1 MHYENRRKM
10 KRERSM
16 NMRIIVRKWS
26 AMVVLLC
33 LVLVAGCASLSSQK
47 SDQFIFLSST
57 IGPID
62 SGIVAALEDQFEKET
77 SIRVRHVG
85 AGTGAALKLATKG
98 QIDLVMAHA
107 KSLEEKFIADGY
119 GTERIPLMYNDFVI
133 VGPVSDPAVIK
144 GEKSATAALKK
155 IMDANVKFI
164 SRGDKSGT
172 HVAEMELWKKTGVE
186 PKGAWYVIYEKGS
199 EGNVPTLRY
208 TDQQAAYTVIDR
220 ATYLSLKDQIKVVI
234 LVEGDEALLNYIS
247 LIPVNP
253 AKFPRVNQRDTQ
265 TFVRW
270 LTSPEKGQ
278 LIIRDFG
285 KEKYGA
291 PLFFPNSMEWQKLQ
305 KK

>member
-1 MHYENRRKM
+1 
-10 KRERSM
+10 
-16 NMRIIVRKWS
+16 MRILVRKWS
-26 AMVVLLC
+26 ALVVLLC
-33 LVLVAGCASLSSQK
+33 LVLVAGCASLTSQK

-77 SIRVRHVG
+77 GIRVRHVG

-133 VGPVSDPAVIK
+133 VGPASDPAAVK
-144 GEKSATAALKK
+144 GEKSAATALKK
-155 IMDANVKFI
+155 IMDANAKFI

-172 HVAEMELWKKTGVE
+172 HVAEMVIWKAAGIE
-186 PKGAWYVIYEKGS
+186 PSGAWYVVYEKGS
-199 EGNVPTLRY
+199 EGNVATLKY
-208 TDQQAAYTVIDR
+208 TDQQAAYSFIDR
-220 ATYLSLKDQIKVVI
+220 ATYLSLKDQIQVVI

-253 AKFPRVNQRDTQ
+253 AKFPKVNQRDTR
-265 TFVRW
+265 TFVQW

-285 KEKYGA
+285 KEKYGS
-291 PLFFPNSMEWQKLQ
+291 PLFFPNSVEWQKLQ